1 MGFFSFIFLITVHF
15 IICRALQSEN
25 NESTFSYNEG
35 SSKGPKKW
43 GEIDPHW
50 KICNN
55 GKLQSPID
63 LLHQKVQDF
72 PNLGEFKTDYKPA
85 PATLIN
91 RGHDI
96 TVKWKGNAGKINING
111 TNYELSQCHWHHP
124 SEHTFNGSRFDLELH
139 IVHLS
144 SSGDRVVVAITYKYG
159 QPDPFLTKLFEHIK
173 SVDTD
178 LEEKDLGIINPEIIK
193 FGSKEYYRYIG
204 SLTIPPCTE
213 GVIWTIF
220 RKVRTVS
227 REQVCAL
234 RNAVHDGFEV
244 NARPTQ
250 QLNGRPVWMYTPRG
264 GN

>member
-15 IICRALQSEN
+15 IICRALQSESN
-25 NESTFSYNEG
+25 NESPFSYNEG
-35 SSKGPKKW
+35 SGKGPKKW
-43 GEIDPHW
+43 GHIDPHW

-72 PNLGEFKTDYKPA
+72 PNL
-85 PATLIN
+85 
-91 RGHDI
+91 
-96 TVKWKGNAGKINING
+96 
-111 TNYELSQCHWHHP
+111 
-124 SEHTFNGSRFDLELH
+124 
-139 IVHLS
+139 
-144 SSGDRVVVAITYKYG
+144 DRAVVAITYKYG

>member
-1 MGFFSFIFLITVHF
+1 
-15 IICRALQSEN
+15 
-25 NESTFSYNEG
+25 NESPFSYNEG
-35 SSKGPKKW
+35 SGKGPKKW
-43 GEIDPHW
+43 GHIDPHW

-63 LLHQKVQDF
+63 LLHQK
-72 PNLGEFKTDYKPA
+72 
-85 PATLIN
+85 
-91 RGHDI
+91 
-96 TVKWKGNAGKINING
+96 
-111 TNYELSQCHWHHP
+111 
-124 SEHTFNGSRFDLELH
+124 LH

-144 SSGDRVVVAITYKYG
+144 SSGDRAVVAITYKYG

-220 RKVRTVS
+220 RK
-227 REQVCAL
+227 
-234 RNAVHDGFEV
+234 
-244 NARPTQ
+244 
-250 QLNGRPVWMYTPRG
+250 
-264 GN
+264 

>member
-1 MGFFSFIFLITVHF
+1 MHHCVSSPMLPEHNDAVHHTACVPDQNTTEAPDPNTTEVTPANSIPATSIPHTGVINNTPASTAGADFL
-15 IICRALQSEN
+15 SGN

-43 GEIDPHW
+43 GQIDSHW

-72 PNLGEFKTDYKPA
+72 PNL
-85 PATLIN
+85 
-91 RGHDI
+91 
-96 TVKWKGNAGKINING
+96 
-111 TNYELSQCHWHHP
+111 
-124 SEHTFNGSRFDLELH
+124 
-139 IVHLS
+139 
-144 SSGDRVVVAITYKYG
+144 
-159 QPDPFLTKLFEHIK
+159 
-173 SVDTD
+173 
-178 LEEKDLGIINPEIIK
+178 EIIK

-227 REQVCAL
+227 REQ
-234 RNAVHDGFEV
+234 GFEV